1 MPSLRYYPL
10 SRVRTG
16 LNTIGN
22 MFTLDGKPYV
32 GAYYLTYDGKAF
44 TGPNPAC
51 GGNELLTPITE
62 IDPTSKIS
70 RKLGRSKTAILNQN
84 IQTAFTNKP
93 TVDAGG
99 LKQLVPYYPVVLES
113 DYAKGY
119 FTRYFAKKIN
129 VRGYIME
136 ISYQNWATVTNRE
149 DQTFEDYEVMDMLW
163 QLTGPKNDQR
173 VSQYQI
179 NAGVYDTNK
188 RITEGKARGFNGLV
202 EFIGGDYTK
211 YARITE

>member
-1 MPSLRYYPL
+1 MGALKYYPL
-10 SRVRTG
+10 SRVQTD
-16 LNTIGN
+16 LNTTGN
-22 MFTLDGKPYV
+22 LFTLDGKPYK

-51 GGNELLTPITE
+51 GGNELLTPIVDT
-62 IDPTSKIS
+62 TTNQVS
-70 RKLGRSKTAILNQN
+70 RRLGRSRTAVLNQN
-84 IQTAFTNKP
+84 IQDAFTNRP
-93 TVDAGG
+93 AADTGG

-113 DYAKGY
+113 DYTRGY

-136 ISYQNWATVTNRE
+136 ISYQSWAVTVN
-149 DQTFEDYEVMDMLW
+149 DDDNTFEDYEVIEMLW
-163 QLTGPKNDQR
+163 QLVGPRNDKR

-188 RITEGKARGFNGLV
+188 RVTEGKARNFNGLV